1 MWNTL
6 SFENK
11 MSKAL
16 ERDFGEEKGKQYF
29 TQYTGARD
37 SLIADNFFPQI
48 NGAEPSLSDHGGRHI
63 ANVLNNVEK
72 LLGQEIESQTG
83 ITLYTL
89 GLVVLFHDVGNINGR
104 EKHNKNIADVYN
116 FVRKKE
122 ARFNRERAVVIRA
135 GEAHCGKSKDGSRD
149 TLNDLDEIDNIDGE
163 KINLRSIA
171 AILRFADELA
181 EGPQRTSQF
190 MIEQHKYSKESEIFH
205 KYASVTHMF
214 IDREG
219 GRVSVTYD
227 IDFDTKSMKKED
239 LVELL
244 EFSFKRVVKIDEER
258 RYNKH
263 YCDLLTPFKKTTI
276 QYNFTVDGTPIN
288 IDLGKIEITDRFPIP
303 GEHKGGVESLLSKNT
318 QLEIDK
324 IWDSI
329 NPETKEKA
337 SKNV

>member
-6 SFENK
+6 SFENI

-29 TQYTGARD
+29 TQYTSARD

-48 NGAEPSLSDHGGRHI
+48 NGSEPNLSDHGARHI
-63 ANVLNNVEK
+63 ANVMTNVEK
-72 LLGQEIESQTG
+72 LLGSKIETQSG
-83 ITLYTL
+83 ITLYCL

-104 EKHNKNIADVYN
+104 EEHNKNIADVFN
-116 FVRKKE
+116 HVRKKE

-149 TLNDLDEIDNIDGE
+149 TLKDLEEIDNIDGE
-163 KINLRSIA
+163 KIHLRSIA
-171 AILRFADELA
+171 ALLRLADELA

-190 MIEQHKYSKESEIFH
+190 MIEQHKYDKGSEIFH

-219 GRVSVTYD
+219 GRLSITYD
-227 IDFDTKSMKKED
+227 IDYDSASMQKKD

-244 EFSFKRVVKIDEER
+244 EFSYKRVVKVDEER

-263 YCDLLTPFKKTTI
+263 YCDLLMPFKKTTI
-276 QYNFTVDGTPIN
+276 QYNFSVDGSPLN

-303 GEHKGGVESLLSKNT
+303 GEKEDGVKLLLSTNT
-318 QLEIDK
+318 KFETEKIWNAINPIDK
-324 IWDSI
+324 
-329 NPETKEKA
+329 EKV
-337 SKNV
+337 SKNG